1 MSGEIVDLS
10 RRSEHPALSAEVLVI
25 GSGPGGATAARV
37 LAEAG
42 REVVLID
49 EGGDYTGLE
58 LTQRDGAMFD
68 QLYADRGGRMTS
80 DLSIAILQGRVLG
93 GGAVINSCDVVPFP
107 AGVLE
112 HWQRKYGLT
121 DLTPATLAP
130 YQKRALEDLSANL
143 IQEAQLNESNRRLRA
158 GAEKLGLRG
167 HVMLHN
173 RVGCAGLGTCMLG
186 CPLGAKRNPRMVAIP
201 KALAAGARVF
211 TRARAL
217 VIEDPRAEL
226 KTVRVVVLDER
237 GYHPRYRFD
246 LRARHV
252 IVAANSIGSSE
263 LLLRSGIGNEHV
275 GRHLSLQPQ
284 LPVVAL
290 FDQPIRAYDG
300 IPQAY
305 AVTEHEVEHHPDHG
319 LWGYRIEA
327 QFATPGNVASLLP
340 LVGAAGKDTM
350 ALYDRMAAALVLV
363 PDEPTGSVRVG
374 ESPGRPVVDYPHAES
389 HKQRLREGV
398 KLAARIYFAAG
409 ARRVM
414 LPTVPPVVFDGE
426 ADLARADSLRFQPAT
441 AAMVS
446 AHQQGAVRFSPSAKS
461 GASDPDGQVY
471 GTRGI
476 YVFDTSGFPT
486 SASSHP
492 MAPIITMSHYLS
504 AKLLSRL

>member
-10 RRSEHPALSAEVLVI
+10 RRTEHPDLAVEVLVI

-42 REVVLID
+42 REVVLLD
-49 EGGDYTGLE
+49 EGGDYTGLD

-68 QLYADRGGRMTS
+68 QLYAERGGRMTS

-107 AGVLE
+107 DGVLE
-112 HWQRKYGLT
+112 HWQKKYGLGE
-121 DLTPATLAP
+121 LSPSTLAP
-130 YQKRALEDLSANL
+130 YQKRALDDLSANF
-143 IQEAQLNESNRRLRA
+143 IQEAQLNEANRRLRA

-167 HVMLHN
+167 YVMRHN

-186 CPLGAKRNPRMVAIP
+186 CPVNAKRNPRMVAIP
-201 KALAAGARVF
+201 RALAAGARVF
-211 TRARAL
+211 IRGRAL
-217 VIEDPRAEL
+217 VLEDARAEL
-226 KTVRVVVLDER
+226 KTVRVVALDGR
-237 GYHPRYRFD
+237 GYHPRYLFQI
-246 LRARHV
+246 RAKRV
-252 IVAANSIGSSE
+252 IVAANSIGSAE
-263 LLLRSGIGNEHV
+263 LLLRSGVGNELV

-284 LPVVAL
+284 IPVVAI

-305 AVTEHEVEHHPDHG
+305 AVTEHENEHHPEHG
-319 LWGYRIEA
+319 LWGFRVEA

-340 LVGAAGKDTM
+340 LVGPLGKDTM

-363 PDEPTGSVRVG
+363 PDEPTGRVRVG
-374 ESPGRPVVDYPHAES
+374 ESPGRPIVEYRHAES
-389 HKQRLREGV
+389 HKQRLREGIAV
-398 KLAARIYFAAG
+398 AARIYFAAG

-414 LPTVPPVVFDGE
+414 VPTVPPLVFDRE
-426 ADLARADSLRFQPAT
+426 ADVARAHSLRLEPAT
-441 AAMVS
+441 ASMVS
-446 AHQQGAVRFSPSAKS
+446 AHQQGAVRFSPSART
-461 GASDPDGQVY
+461 GAADPDGQVY
-471 GTRGI
+471 GTRGV

-486 SASSHP
+486 TASSHP